1 MYSNIIIYIDDII
14 FRVGEKQEK
23 WDRSV
28 YYYNIYWVAK
38 AVKQLKKNGNLIFR
52 LPTIITD
59 YASQIFI

>member
-14 FRVGEKQEK
+14 FRVGEK

-38 AVKQLKKNGNLIFR
+38 AVKQLKKMVI
-52 LPTIITD
+52 
-59 YASQIFI
+59 